1 MEKFRKKYRLL
12 LIILILVTVFF
23 NVIGRVSL
31 NRESRST
38 YPDQPLFQFTISS
51 IEWLHFSIGGTI
63 GNLIL
68 ITFLVWLAGCFWDKE
83 LRPSYSGFEIPVI
96 TYLIIVT
103 LAFLFSPDPA
113 ESWRTG
119 YKQFLIEVAW
129 FFILVSVL
137 RREKYQR
144 AVFAVLLGT
153 LGLTVLAGL
162 ALYWRGIYFPQTPG
176 RIWMSFGNP
185 NSSGPVLVLLIPW
198 VIAPLWERPPR
209 WVAGVSSFLALGFVL
224 ALLLTFSRAAWIGLF
239 PALGILFIRG
249 RAKFLL
255 PASAI
260 ILLGL
265 LVWGLNLGSRT
276 HLEDRVR
283 SISAW
288 RVDKSVQ
295 YRLIYWEAAGR
306 MIKERPLL
314 GSGPG
319 YGIFIR
325 KYRDEFKVLDTGEKV
340 TAPHNNYLSIAVSTG
355 LLGLAAFL
363 FLLFTAFRSATE
375 DFRSSSGWFGKSLV
389 VGMTAGLTGFLVGC
403 LFDDP
408 LLNENIS
415 FIFWLLL
422 GVLGARQADRRT
434 RRDISRL

>member
-1 MEKFRKKYRLL
+1 MEKFRKQYRLL

-23 NVIGRVSL
+23 NVVGRVSV
-31 NRESRST
+31 NRDSRSA
-38 YPDQPLFQFTISS
+38 YPDQPLFQFTITS

-113 ESWRTG
+113 ESWKTG
-119 YKQFLIEVAW
+119 YRQFLIEIAW
-129 FFILVSVL
+129 FFLLVSAL
-137 RREKYQR
+137 RREKYQK

-176 RIWMSFGNP
+176 RIWLSLGHP
-185 NSSGPVLVLLIPW
+185 NSSGAVLVLLIPW
-198 VIAPLWERPPR
+198 VLTPLWERPPR
-209 WVAGVSSFLALGFVL
+209 WVVGFSSFLALWCFL
-224 ALLLTFSRAAWIGLF
+224 ALLLTFSRTAWISLF
-239 PALGILFIRG
+239 LGLGILFIRG
-249 RAKFLL
+249 RAKFLML
-255 PASAI
+255 ASAVVV
-260 ILLGL
+260 LGL
-265 LVWGLNLGSRT
+265 LLWGLNLGLRT
-276 HLEDRVR
+276 HLEDRIR
-283 SISAW
+283 SISSW
-288 RVDKSVQ
+288 RSDKNVQ
-295 YRLIYWEAAGR
+295 HRLIYWEAAYR
-306 MIKERPLL
+306 MIRERPLL

-325 KYRDEFKVLDTGEKV
+325 QYEEFKVLDTGEEV
-340 TAPHNNYLSIAVSTG
+340 TAPHNNYLTIAVSTG
-355 LLGLAAFL
+355 LPGLAAFL
-363 FLLFTAFRSATE
+363 FLLFITFRSANE
-375 DFRSSSGWFGKSLV
+375 EFQNCSGWFGKSLAL
-389 VGMTAGLTGFLVGC
+389 GMISGLTGFLIGC

-422 GVLGARQADRRT
+422 GVLAARRAERRT
-434 RRDISRL
+434 RLDNSDL